1 MEVTVVTGPV
11 LTDRSVIAGDGRPLE
26 AMVRGQDPGLPLQV
40 AALDRQAQGERFD
53 LDAGLGQLGD
63 VLDRQVAYPEAALRC
78 RDQQALLGQAGERLP
93 DDGLAYPEPLGELD
107 HLQLLAGTQASVEQ
121 LGPDH
126 FVYLFGASRGS
137 CHSLSIAHF
146 PQLTFS

>member
-1 MEVTVVTGPV
+1 
-11 LTDRSVIAGDGRPLE
+11 
-26 AMVRGQDPGLPLQV
+26 MVRGQDPGLPLQV
-40 AALDRQAQGERFD
+40 APLDGQAQGERFD

-63 VLDRQVAYPEAALRC
+63 VLDRQVAHPEAALWC

-93 DDGLAYPEPLGELD
+93 DDRLAYPEPFGELD
-107 HLQLLAGTQASVEQ
+107 HLQLLAGTEASVEQ
-121 LGPDH
+121 LGPNY